1 MYTLTLCRHTFIY
14 VYLYFRAA
22 SNTEIRR
29 NEDTD
34 ESTRILFLVP
44 INTVIT
50 RVSKVTLILHVY
62 IFINI
67 ICFKKPLFNKNQVL

>member
-1 MYTLTLCRHTFIY
+1 MYTLTLYRHTFIY

-22 SNTEIRR
+22 PNAEIRR
-29 NEDTD
+29 NEDTE
-34 ESTRILFLVP
+34 ESTGILFLVP

-62 IFINI
+62 IH
-67 ICFKKPLFNKNQVL
+67 KYYLFQ

>member
-1 MYTLTLCRHTFIY
+1 MYTLTLCRLTFIY

-22 SNTEIRR
+22 CNTEIRR

-34 ESTRILFLVP
+34 ESTRTLFLVP
-44 INTVIT
+44 INIVIT

-62 IFINI
+62 IH
-67 ICFKKPLFNKNQVL
+67 KYYLFQKAFT